1 VREVKLLGLQ
11 LVRQKY
17 KRRKKMYN
25 VGDIF
30 YNDEE
35 YSKRAAFCNENN
47 LKIVEIEEDE
57 QGKGRFQ
64 IQEIPPLSKVE
75 LARLE
80 VTKLQTWFDEEY
92 SRHEQKLRR
101 LSALDKPDDDGVN
114 ANIKLGTLYSEAEV
128 RRARIQELEKIINK

>member
-1 VREVKLLGLQ
+1 
-11 LVRQKY
+11 
-17 KRRKKMYN
+17 MYN

-47 LKIVEIEEDE
+47 LKIVEIEKDE

-64 IQEIPPLSKVE
+64 IQEIPPLSEVE

-80 VTKLQTWFDEEY
+80 VSKLQTWFDEDY
-92 SRHEQKLRR
+92 ARHEQKLRR

-128 RRARIQELEKIINK
+128 KRARIQELEKIINN

>member
-1 VREVKLLGLQ
+1 
-11 LVRQKY
+11 
-17 KRRKKMYN
+17 MYN

-64 IQEIPPLSKVE
+64 IQEIPPLS
-75 LARLE
+75 E
-80 VTKLQTWFDEEY
+80 V
-92 SRHEQKLRR
+92 
-101 LSALDKPDDDGVN
+101 
-114 ANIKLGTLYSEAEV
+114 
-128 RRARIQELEKIINK
+128 